1 MMYRIKLTP
10 NAVEQIGSV
19 VGYISNELHS
29 PETAL
34 RWSDLLKSEIAKLS
48 EMPARFRLFDTD
60 PWRSLGI
67 HVLPVKNFIVY
78 FWINEEEQ
86 AVWITAVVYQ
96 RRDQLKALLEMP
108 LDMI

>member
-1 MMYRIKLTP
+1 M
-10 NAVEQIGSV
+10 
-19 VGYISNELHS
+19 
-29 PETAL
+29 
-34 RWSDLLKSEIAKLS
+34 LKSEIAKLS

-86 AVWITAVVYQ
+86 TVWITAVVYQ
-96 RRDQLKALLEMP
+96 RRDQLKVLMEMP